1 MPAPKTPGLYKA
13 LQPLTALYS
22 AAPDNSSRFTKNRNH
37 SETNMDHQHSSL
49 AEDLERMLATQCD
62 RRQSLR
68 RLLAGAAALPLVGC
82 GGGSSDASTLASST
96 STGSSGTGT
105 GTSTG
110 NGSCSVIPEETGG
123 PYPGDG
129 TNSNGSGIANA
140 LTLSGI
146 VRTDI
151 RTSVAPGSATAAGIP
166 TTLKLQ
172 IVNVGASC
180 ASAAGAAVYLWH
192 CDRDGNYSM
201 YASGLTKENYLR
213 GVQEADSTGTVTFTT
228 IFPGCYSGRM
238 PHIHFEVYPSLAK
251 ATSAANRVK
260 TSQFTFPMATLN
272 EAYAASGYSASAR
285 NLAGISYATDN
296 VFSDGTSLQMASVS
310 GDPVSGYVVTLT
322 IGVAL

>member
-1 MPAPKTPGLYKA
+1 
-13 LQPLTALYS
+13 
-22 AAPDNSSRFTKNRNH
+22 
-37 SETNMDHQHSSL
+37 MDHQHTTL
-49 AEDLERMLATQCD
+49 ADDLERMLATQSD

-68 RLLAGAAALPLVGC
+68 WLFASAAALPLIGC
-82 GGGSSDASTLASST
+82 GGGSSGSTTTASTT
-96 STGSSGTGT
+96 TGT
-105 GTSTG
+105 GSTG
-110 NGSCSVIPEETGG
+110 TTTGTGSNGTCSVIPEETGG

-129 TNSNGSGIANA
+129 TNSNGSGVANA

-146 VRTDI
+146 VRSDI

-172 IVNVGASC
+172 IVNVGNSC

-201 YASGLTKENYLR
+201 YATGLTKENYLR
-213 GVQEADSTGTVTFTT
+213 GVQEADSSGIVTFTT
-228 IFPGCYSGRM
+228 IFPGCYAGRM

-272 EAYAASGYSASAR
+272 EAYSTTAYASSSR
-285 NLAGISYATDN
+285 NLSSISYATDN
-296 VFSDGTSLQMASVS
+296 VFSDGTSLQIASVT
-310 GDPVSGYVVTLT
+310 GDPVNGYVVTLT
-322 IGVAL
+322 IGVSL